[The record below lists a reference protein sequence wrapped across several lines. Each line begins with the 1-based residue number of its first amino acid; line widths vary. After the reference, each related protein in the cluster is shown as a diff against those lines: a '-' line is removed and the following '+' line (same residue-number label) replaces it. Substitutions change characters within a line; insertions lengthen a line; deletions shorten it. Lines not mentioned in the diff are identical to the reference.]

1 MGERILPLRR
11 SEILLLFLLLLVC
24 VLLIL
29 RILLILLL
37 IVLIVLIVLLL
48 FLFALVVLV
57 IHFET
62 AFRLFCRSSATDIL
76 RRKAW
81 KIRKNS

>member
-11 SEILLLFLLLLVC
+11 SEILLLVLLLLVC

-29 RILLILLL
+29 RILLILL
-37 IVLIVLIVLLL
+37 LIVLIVLLL